1 MRLAET
7 TIVLALAAS
16 GGALAAPVPPAS
28 PAPVAAGSWGGAHAR
43 LEVTGEET
51 RIELDCATGV
61 LPGVLAVGK
70 NGAVDTLGTLVRHG
84 SRAETDAGAGE
95 PARFRGTLT
104 GKTLTLTVTL
114 VGPSQDL
121 GTFKL
126 KQGRPGRL
134 AACPAAPAG

>member
-1 MRLAET
+1 MSET
-7 TIVLALAAS
+7 AVVLALLAA
-16 GGALAAPVPPAS
+16 GALVEPARPASS
-28 PAPVAAGSWGGAHAR
+28 PAPVAVGSWGGAHAQ
-43 LEVTGEET
+43 LEVGGEET
-51 RIELDCATGV
+51 RIELDCARGV
-61 LPGVLAVGK
+61 LPGVLAVGR

-84 SRAETDAGAGE
+84 SRAETDAGVGE

-134 AACPAAPAG
+134 AACPVPPAG

>member
-1 MRLAET
+1 MAET
-7 TIVLALAAS
+7 TIVLALLVAR
-16 GGALAAPVPPAS
+16 ALADPVPSAS
-28 PAPVAAGSWGGAHAR
+28 PAPVAAGSWGGAHAQ
-43 LEVTGEET
+43 LEVKGEET
-51 RIELDCATGV
+51 RIELDCARGV

-70 NGAVDTLGTLVRHG
+70 NGAVDALGTLVRHG
-84 SRAETDAGAGE
+84 TRAETDAGEGE

-121 GTFKL
+121 GTFRL

-134 AACPAAPAG
+134 AACPAPPAG

>member
-7 TIVLALAAS
+7 TILMALATGGVLAEPA
-16 GGALAAPVPPAS
+16 PPAAV
-28 PAPVAAGSWGGAHAR
+28 APGSWGGAHAQI
-43 LEVTGEET
+43 EVKGEET
-51 RIELDCATGV
+51 RIELDCAHGV
-61 LPGVLAVGK
+61 LPVLAVGK

-84 SRAETDAGAGE
+84 NGPGAETDAGAGE

-126 KQGRPGRL
+126 KQGQPGRL
-134 AACPAAPAG
+134 TTCPVPPAD